1 MYTHG
6 CDGQIGIKLKNKFND
21 FIVGILALYLSPDN
35 YKYGRDAEEFF
46 NNATVIWQDL
56 SDSDLLIGAGDVN
69 SRTKM
74 LLDYVPDVDGSLIPP
89 RSNPD
94 NVKNAHAESFL
105 SFLKDNNSIILNGRV
120 TPQFNN
126 FTFVKPTGCSVPDYI
141 FCPIEHLQFCTEMRT
156 HLIREIVNIS
166 GLEPPVVLP
175 DHSVLVGTFIT
186 SNCNQAKNSI
196 PVQIIYNEQ
205 HYQQVNANIPK
216 RQPKKNLK
224 CMNKDFFMSDDV
236 KLQLQNTISRL
247 ENIVNNQSEL
257 DTLWADVK
265 NIFIDELS
273 SLPDVPF
280 SSNKKQQRKF

>member
-1 MYTHG
+1 MTEPWCQNNARILLTDSEREIEREKERDREILKGKCSLYVSDLEGLRAAHAAKNVINFLCVDLIIIPEIHCTPDQKIEIENFTVFQLNRPQNINARRGSGGIAIAINNLLLESHEIISVYTHG

-105 SFLKDNNSIILNGRV
+105 SFLKDNN
-120 TPQFNN
+120 
-126 FTFVKPTGCSVPDYI
+126 
-141 FCPIEHLQFCTEMRT
+141 
-156 HLIREIVNIS
+156 
-166 GLEPPVVLP
+166 
-175 DHSVLVGTFIT
+175 
-186 SNCNQAKNSI
+186 
-196 PVQIIYNEQ
+196 
-205 HYQQVNANIPK
+205 
-216 RQPKKNLK
+216 
-224 CMNKDFFMSDDV
+224 
-236 KLQLQNTISRL
+236 
-247 ENIVNNQSEL
+247 
-257 DTLWADVK
+257 
-265 NIFIDELS
+265 
-273 SLPDVPF
+273 
-280 SSNKKQQRKF
+280 

>member
-1 MYTHG
+1 M
-6 CDGQIGIKLKNKFND
+6 
-21 FIVGILALYLSPDN
+21 ALYLSHDN

-141 FCPIEHLQFCTEMRT
+141 LGC
-156 HLIREIVNIS
+156 S
-166 GLEPPVVLP
+166 
-175 DHSVLVGTFIT
+175 
-186 SNCNQAKNSI
+186 KK
-196 PVQIIYNEQ
+196 IIFQ
-205 HYQQVNANIPK
+205 
-216 RQPKKNLK
+216 LK
-224 CMNKDFFMSDDV
+224 IKAINM
-236 KLQLQNTISRL
+236 
-247 ENIVNNQSEL
+247 
-257 DTLWADVK
+257 
-265 NIFIDELS
+265 
-273 SLPDVPF
+273 
-280 SSNKKQQRKF
+280 